1 MKIKKNVA
9 ISESGY
15 IFNPSTGESYTVNPI
30 GIEIFNLLKEN
41 RKYEEICKTILAKY
55 NTDEDTFEKDYN
67 DFVGILQ
74 QNQLI
79 ENDNGSEN

>member
-1 MKIKKNVA
+1 MNIKKNVA

-15 IFNPSTGESYTVNPI
+15 IFNPSTGESYTINPI

-41 RKYEEICKTILAKY
+41 KKYEEICKIILAKY
-55 NTDEDTFEKDYN
+55 NTDEDTFEKDYT

-74 QNQLI
+74 QHQLI
-79 ENDNGSEN
+79 ENDNGQEN